1 MNISSLA
8 GLILG
13 FGMFIV
19 GVLTSGGVQ
28 MFGNF
33 WDVPS
38 LFITI
43 GGSLAG
49 VMMSN
54 QMPDFINGLK
64 GFKLIFKNETADT
77 GEVIRNII
85 NLSNIARKEGLLALE
100 EAASDIED
108 DFLKKGIML
117 VVDGTD
123 PELVRGI
130 LETDL
135 NCIED
140 RHKGVISVWEKWAEL
155 GPAWGMIG
163 TLVGLINMLQKM
175 DDPSTIGPADGS
187 CTCYNILWFYD
198 CKLALYTYCNEVGTD
213 ECNRNQ
219 TERGYSRGTAF
230 HTGR

>member
-135 NCIED
+135 D
-140 RHKGVISVWEKWAEL
+140 RFKL
-155 GPAWGMIG
+155 YRGPAQRSYQCLG
-163 TLVGLINMLQKM
+163 KM
-175 DDPSTIGPADGS
+175 GRVRS
-187 CTCYNILWFYD
+187 CLGYD
-198 CKLALYTYCNEVGTD
+198 RYLGWSDQHV
-213 ECNRNQ
+213 
-219 TERGYSRGTAF
+219 TENG
-230 HTGR
+230 

>member
-1 MNISSLA
+1 
-8 GLILG
+8 
-13 FGMFIV
+13 
-19 GVLTSGGVQ
+19 
-28 MFGNF
+28 
-33 WDVPS
+33 
-38 LFITI
+38 
-43 GGSLAG
+43 
-49 VMMSN
+49 MSN

-155 GPAWGMIG
+155 G
-163 TLVGLINMLQKM
+163 LSLIH
-175 DDPSTIGPADGS
+175 I
-187 CTCYNILWFYD
+187 
-198 CKLALYTYCNEVGTD
+198 
-213 ECNRNQ
+213 
-219 TERGYSRGTAF
+219 
-230 HTGR
+230 

>member
-155 GPAWGMIG
+155 GPAW
-163 TLVGLINMLQKM
+163 LV
-175 DDPSTIGPADGS
+175 
-187 CTCYNILWFYD
+187 
-198 CKLALYTYCNEVGTD
+198 
-213 ECNRNQ
+213 
-219 TERGYSRGTAF
+219 
-230 HTGR
+230 

>member
-54 QMPDFINGLK
+54 QNAGLHQWIE
-64 GFKLIFKNETADT
+64 GF
-77 GEVIRNII
+77 
-85 NLSNIARKEGLLALE
+85 
-100 EAASDIED
+100 
-108 DFLKKGIML
+108 
-117 VVDGTD
+117 
-123 PELVRGI
+123 
-130 LETDL
+130 
-135 NCIED
+135 
-140 RHKGVISVWEKWAEL
+140 
-155 GPAWGMIG
+155 
-163 TLVGLINMLQKM
+163 
-175 DDPSTIGPADGS
+175 
-187 CTCYNILWFYD
+187 
-198 CKLALYTYCNEVGTD
+198 
-213 ECNRNQ
+213 
-219 TERGYSRGTAF
+219 
-230 HTGR
+230 

>member
-1 MNISSLA
+1 
-8 GLILG
+8 
-13 FGMFIV
+13 
-19 GVLTSGGVQ
+19 

-140 RHKGVISVWEKWAEL
+140 RAQRSYQCL
-155 GPAWGMIG
+155 G
-163 TLVGLINMLQKM
+163 KM
-175 DDPSTIGPADGS
+175 GRVRS
-187 CTCYNILWFYD
+187 CLGYD
-198 CKLALYTYCNEVGTD
+198 RYLGWSDQHV
-213 ECNRNQ
+213 
-219 TERGYSRGTAF
+219 TENG
-230 HTGR
+230 